1 MHEVSGVIILKTIL
15 GRNKG
20 DVLLIKAFN
29 KRKKNQYL
37 LIQQTIRSKVV
48 LSNR

>member
-29 KRKKNQYL
+29 KRK
-37 LIQQTIRSKVV
+37 
-48 LSNR
+48 SNFFSVFTDTTNKSVTD